1 MDLVKDYFK
10 DPWKGH
16 LVTFRD
22 PFKDPSKGHLV
33 EFRDPFKDPF
43 DVLFRDPQM
52 NC

>member
-16 LVTFRD
+16 LV
-22 PFKDPSKGHLV
+22 
-33 EFRDPFKDPF
+33 EFRDSFKDPF
-43 DVLFRDPQM
+43 DVLSRDPQLLM